1 MNRCSGGSKGTC
13 AMLNKGFS
21 PTLTLDSIFTTSSCD
36 RQSMWYNLYFT
47 GKDTSAQRIKRPTQG
62 HPAWQWGCRVDLG
75 PRLSDNK
82 HSANTSLGCW
92 HGEGGQQGMGPVLM
106 TSVEGGMGKARTLTL
121 PRNYNALLLFFNH
134 LEPSR
139 DTEERKVKRP
149 FFLWP
154 RSRTA

>member
-1 MNRCSGGSKGTC
+1 MNRCSRGSKGTC

-21 PTLTLDSIFTTSSCD
+21 PTLTLDSIFITSSCD

-47 GKDTSAQRIKRPTQG
+47 GKDISAQRIKRPTQG
-62 HPAWQWGCRVDLG
+62 HPAWQWGCRVDLD
-75 PRLSDNK
+75 PRLSRQQAQCK
-82 HSANTSLGCW
+82 HLSGGW
-92 HGEGGQQGMGPVLM
+92 RGEGGQQGMGQVLM
-106 TSVEGGMGKARTLTL
+106 TSVEVGMGKAQTLTS
-121 PRNYNALLLFFNH
+121 PRSYNALLLFFNH

-139 DTEERKVKRP
+139 DIWPFKVIWP